1 MHVFVGSTNPV
12 KLEAV
17 RRALAQG
24 YEEAVVEGI
33 AVSSSVSDQPISD
46 EETLQGATNRAQAV
60 LAAGRRAHAELVT
73 PILGIG
79 LEGGVFSD
87 AAGEM
92 WSTVWVVVVD
102 ENDQTYAANG
112 GRVKVPSVVAQ
123 RIAAGQEMGP
133 IMEQLTGVSDVRKKQ
148 GMFGIITQDYVD
160 RTEEYS
166 SIAKMAI
173 GLWHG
178 RNWDQELTSAQRAK
192 A

>member
-24 YEEAVVEGI
+24 YEDAVIEGI
-33 AVSSSVSDQPISD
+33 AVSSKVSDQPISD
-46 EETLQGATNRAQAV
+46 EETLQGATNRARAV
-60 LAAGRRAHAELVT
+60 LAAGRRAHANLAAPV
-73 PILGIG
+73 LGIG

-87 AAGEM
+87 TAGEM

-112 GRVKVPSVVAQ
+112 GRVKVPPVVAQ
-123 RIAAGQEMGP
+123 RIASGQEMGP

-160 RTEEYS
+160 RTEEYG

-178 RNWDQELTSAQRAK
+178 RNWDQGLMSGQRAK